1 MFDITKRR
9 VSETGKIELKGP
21 DGTPLKDDDGN
32 VLSVTVHGP
41 GSKVWQEASA
51 DLNRQRAARLRKAG
65 GRIEGAMDSAV
76 EDQVELLA
84 RVTISFNGWEYPDVG
99 SGADMFRAAYGD
111 PLLGFIR
118 DQVLAEVND
127 WAAFTG
133 GSAKS

>member
-21 DGTPLKDDDGN
+21 DGAPLKDDDGN

-41 GSKVWQEASA
+41 GSKVWHDASA

-65 GRIEGAMDSAV
+65 GRIEGAMESAV

-84 RVTISFNGWEYPDVG
+84 RVTISFNGWEYPVG
-99 SGADMFRAAYGD
+99 SGPDMFRAAYGD

-118 DQVLAEVND
+118 DHVLAEVND